1 MPAEES
7 RQEQA
12 HALAVRAREALPQR
26 ELAALQPTGVEAAI
40 SLLAQA
46 IERLTDDSPH
56 FVLDL
61 EDLDEYGPGQLEAL
75 RALRETIGGQS
86 PIRRASRKFVV
97 SFADVELDASDIW
110 DEDEMPENPTPADVI
125 EVMRS
130 GEHSGP
136 LSVACDWV
144 LIESLY
150 VRSGADADADEE
162 VEWDGT

>member
-1 MPAEES
+1 MGNQDGLCS
-7 RQEQA
+7 CLVIYDGA
-12 HALAVRAREALPQR
+12 HK
-26 ELAALQPTGVEAAI
+26 AI
-40 SLLAQA
+40 G
-46 IERLTDDSPH
+46 R
-56 FVLDL
+56 
-61 EDLDEYGPGQLEAL
+61 
-75 RALRETIGGQS
+75 IGGQS